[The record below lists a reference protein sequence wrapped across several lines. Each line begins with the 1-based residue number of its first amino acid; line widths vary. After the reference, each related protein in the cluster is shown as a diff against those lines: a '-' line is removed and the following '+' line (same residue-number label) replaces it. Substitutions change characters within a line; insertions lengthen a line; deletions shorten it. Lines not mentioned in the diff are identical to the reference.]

1 MNEILIRLGSGSLE
15 TGFPSVNVELRG
27 QKHNWEANTSLLAA
41 PELKNIYQEWLFLY
55 RASLRRTEQRG
66 VKFAAAT
73 PTNFSIQDIYQIT
86 HKLTTALN
94 RWLNQGDFHIKIQAQ
109 LRTDLDDRDRISIG
123 IITDDLLLWQL
134 PWHRW
139 DFFAAYDRC
148 VEFFSKP
155 QFKGNFQRKLQ
166 PNGRVDI
173 LAIWGD
179 APDLDLKNDL
189 IALNQPRAKV
199 RSHQPKSALEISN
212 LLAQEQTN
220 ILFFGGHGE
229 TIELELAGTQ
239 QTLGTIY
246 LDKDTPI
253 SIDKIKSDLKQAVD
267 RGLQIA
273 IFNCCSGLGL
283 AQAVTDL
290 NIPYLIVMRSQI
302 PDKLAQQFC
311 RDLLVRYSQGE
322 IFSTAFQY
330 ARARLKPATDR
341 HDEFE
346 SWLPMLFHNPNSDQ
360 VTWQQLCRS
369 WWQFPLPQSVV
380 TANQWLTKPQHLPL
394 AWLGISLLSTGMAV
408 GLQSIAPIQKLESLA
423 IDRFQALQVSL
434 SSAKTHV
441 IIIDPRDREDGS
453 ETGKIVANDESISS
467 ELQLQ
472 ELSQISD
479 LAIGLDLKIEHQTND
494 SFLDKPNIK
503 FNCAELPPTMI
514 YSSQITPDCS
524 ALAWTVTK
532 KYSQADRAINSQQ
545 PMILNPHLGAM
556 ITQIHLSDL
565 GKLVKSNPAMFKEKI
580 ILVGVVKDKSSPI
593 MIHAIATEQI
603 VRSIVKHQP
612 LITPINDSIGTIYVL
627 IWSGFSSAAI
637 FATRRRLP
645 LAVGVTIFSIIT
657 SWLLFIAGYLLSLV
671 PTIIAIGIGA
681 SLIHLARHPH
691 HSTNFQDL

>member
-15 TGFPSVNVELRG
+15 AGFPSVNVELRG
-27 QKHNWEANTSLLAA
+27 KKHNWEATTSLLAA

-86 HKLTTALN
+86 QKLTTALN
-94 RWLNQGDFHIKIQAQ
+94 HWLNQGDFHTKVQAQ
-109 LRTDLDDRDRISIG
+109 LRTDLDDRDSISIG

-189 IALNQPRAKV
+189 AALNQPRAKV
-199 RSHQPKSALEISN
+199 QSYQPKSALEISN
-212 LLAQEQTN
+212 LLAQGQTN

-246 LDKDTPI
+246 LDKHTPI

-311 RDLLVRYSQGE
+311 RDLLTRYSQGE
-322 IFSTAFQY
+322 TFTTAFQY

-341 HDEFE
+341 QDEFE
-346 SWLPMLFHNPNSDQ
+346 SWLPMLFHNPNSDR
-360 VTWQQLCRS
+360 VTWQQLCRL
-369 WWQFPLPQSVV
+369 WWQFPLPQSVI

-394 AWLGISLLSTGMAV
+394 AWIGVSLLSTGIAV
-408 GLQSIAPIQKLESLA
+408 GFQTITPFQKLESLA
-423 IDRFQALQVSL
+423 IDQFQFLQVSL
-434 SSAKTHV
+434 KSAKTHV

-467 ELQLQ
+467 ESQLQ
-472 ELSQISD
+472 DLSQISD
-479 LAIGLDLKIEHQTND
+479 LEIGLDIKIEHQTSD

-503 FNCAELPPTMI
+503 FNCAEPPPAMTYI
-514 YSSQITPDCS
+514 PQIKGCT

-532 KYSQADRAINSQQ
+532 KYLQTDGGVSAPKS
-545 PMILNPHLGAM
+545 MILNPHLGAM
-556 ITQIHLSDL
+556 ITKINLSDL
-565 GKLVKSNPAMFKEKI
+565 SKLNKSNSAMFKEKI

-603 VRSIVKHQP
+603 VRSVSEYQP
-612 LITPINDSIGTIYVL
+612 LLTPISNSIGTIYIL
-627 IWSGFSSAAI
+627 IWSGLSSAAI
-637 FATRRRLP
+637 FLTQRRLSFI
-645 LAVGVTIFSIIT
+645 VGMTLGSVS
-657 SWLLFIAGYLLSLV
+657 SGLVLFMSGYLFPLV
-671 PTIIAIGIGA
+671 PTIVATGIGS
-681 SLIHLARHPH
+681 SLVYLTKHPH
-691 HSTNFQDL
+691 HATNFQDS

>member
-27 QKHNWEANTSLLAA
+27 QKHNWEATTSLLAA

-55 RASLRRTEQRG
+55 RASLRWTEQRG

-94 RWLNQGDFHIKIQAQ
+94 RWLNQGDFYTKIQAQ
-109 LRTDLDDRDRISIG
+109 LRTDLDDLDSISIG

-179 APDLDLKNDL
+179 APDLNLNSDLT
-189 IALNQPRAKV
+189 ALNQPRAKV

-212 LLAQEQTN
+212 LLAQRQTN

-322 IFSTAFQY
+322 TFPTAFQY

-346 SWLPMLFHNPNSDQ
+346 SWLPMLFHNPNSDR
-360 VTWQQLCRS
+360 VTWQQLCRL

-394 AWLGISLLSTGMAV
+394 TWLGISLLSTGIAV
-408 GLQSIAPIQKLESLA
+408 GLQSIVPIQKLESLA
-423 IDRFQALQVSL
+423 IDRFQALQVTL
-434 SSAKTHV
+434 NPAKTHV
-441 IIIDPRDREDGS
+441 VVIDPRDREDGS
-453 ETGKIVANDESISS
+453 ETGRIVANDESISS

-479 LAIGLDLKIEHQTND
+479 LAIGLDLKIEHQTSD
-494 SFLDKPNIK
+494 SLLDKPNIK

-532 KYSQADRAINSQQ
+532 KYSQADRAIDAQQ
-545 PMILNPHLGAM
+545 PMILNPYLGAM

-565 GKLVKSNPAMFKEKI
+565 GKLIKSNPAMFKDKI

-603 VRSIVKHQP
+603 IRSSVEHQP
-612 LITPINDSIGTIYVL
+612 LLTPIDNSIGTIYVL
-627 IWSGFSSAAI
+627 IWSGFSNAAI
-637 FATRRRLP
+637 FATGRRLSI
-645 LAVGVTIFSIIT
+645 AVGVIIFSVST
-657 SWLLFIAGYLLSLV
+657 SWLLFIAGYLLPLV